1 MCRAFRIHALLV
13 AVFSSISLGNMLF
26 ADDEKLTPSAEAQ
39 SLVEKLT
46 GDDVTLHREAAE
58 NLVKLGEAAIAPL
71 AEAAEVEDE
80 VVMTRCFDA
89 LGRLLASNDPKVA
102 LATRKAL
109 TTLSESDI
117 RLVQVRART
126 TLRLDVLRQNLQK
139 QAPNPLA
146 NANRV
151 TRMTRNENGKTTELE
166 RAADGSFTGKIT
178 ETVNGEKKETTIK
191 AASDKEL
198 EQKFPEVYEEFQKQ
212 QQARQVPLGAKL
224 FGGIPGVPQ
233 NQAQIQINGQLFGG
247 IGGLNQTMEVSVV
260 DGKRQVKVQNGDE
273 KVEINDENGKDI
285 VLKHTRPVDG
295 KAKTDEYK
303 AADLDD
309 LKKKHP
315 EAAKLY
321 EKHGGANLGGVNLGA
336 GGGGIQIQMRAAGVG
351 GAPLQFQPRFQ
362 VEPVPVPSNRPAGPR
377 TIRAEQD
384 GRKIEITDEDGQKIR
399 VKMTKTIDGKD
410 VSQEFSADD
419 LKTLKAEHPEA
430 AKLYEQL
437 TGRKAE

>member
-1 MCRAFRIHALLV
+1 MSRAFRIHALLV

-26 ADDEKLTPSAEAQ
+26 ADDKPTPSAEAQ

-58 NLVKLGEAAIAPL
+58 NLVKLGESAIAPL

-80 VVMTRCFDA
+80 AVMTRCFDA

-102 LATRKAL
+102 QATQKAL
-109 TTLSESDI
+109 TKLSESEI

-151 TRMTRNENGKTTELE
+151 TRMTHKENGKTTELE

-178 ETVNGEKKETTIK
+178 ETIDGEKKETPIK
-191 AASDKEL
+191 TASEKEL
-198 EQKFPEVYEEFQKQ
+198 EQKFPEVYEAFQKQ
-212 QQARQVPLGAKL
+212 QAKQ
-224 FGGIPGVPQ
+224 FPFGGIQIGGIPGAPG

-260 DGKRQVKVQNGDE
+260 NGKRQIKVQNGDE
-273 KVEINDENGKDI
+273 KVEINDENGKEI
-285 VLKHTRPVDG
+285 LLKHTRPVDG

-321 EKHGGANLGGVNLGA
+321 EKHGGANLGA
-336 GGGGIQIQMRAAGVG
+336 GGGGIQIQVRAAGVG

-362 VEPVPVPSNRPAGPR
+362 VEPVPVPTNRPAGPR

>member
-1 MCRAFRIHALLV
+1 MSRAFRIHALLV

-26 ADDEKLTPSAEAQ
+26 ADDDKPTPSGDAQ

-80 VVMTRCFDA
+80 AVMTRCFDA
-89 LGRLLASNDPKVA
+89 LGRLLASSDPKVA
-102 LATRKAL
+102 QATQKAL

-151 TRMTRNENGKTTELE
+151 TRMTHKENGKTTELE

-178 ETVNGEKKETTIK
+178 ETVDGEKKETAIK
-191 AASDKEL
+191 AASEKEL
-198 EQKFPEVYEEFQKQ
+198 EQKFPEVYDAFQKQ
-212 QQARQVPLGAKL
+212 QAKQ
-224 FGGIPGVPQ
+224 FPFGGIQIGGIPGAPG
-233 NQAQIQINGQLFGG
+233 NQAQIQINGQLLGG
-247 IGGLNQTMEVSVV
+247 VGGLNQTMEVSVV
-260 DGKRQVKVQNGDE
+260 NGKRQIKVQNGDE

-321 EKHGGANLGGVNLGA
+321 ERHGGANLGGVNLGA

-362 VEPVPVPSNRPAGPR
+362 VEPVPVPSNRPTGPR